1 MLAIS
6 KENLQKLR
14 QLDLRQEATGIQKRY
29 SSDPNIFQRTQDLAK
44 SSGLLEVSSDSNIY
58 QFFRH
63 NAQTTSLGPR
73 FSNSIFKQDMTE
85 FKKRREFGR
94 RPDLLKNTSIDFGSG
109 FNSNRKIYLSDKP
122 QVIAS
127 LVRKASLT
135 RMSSVLEDSDLSTPA
150 TTERSVHSRG
160 KWIARKGR
168 KIKQHL
174 GKLFGK
180 RSLSL
185 ENSANHG
192 PGFEIHGKV
201 LRAVLT
207 GKPPVLH
214 TRQPYIGQE
223 DSESTRGIYLSSS
236 LHGDHYISQVN
247 QHNKDI
253 LLKHPPTA
261 NVEVTSSFTK
271 KAKTLKKNDST
282 VEITAEVHNTVAIEG
297 DKVDCVNSSSSEN
310 VSIQEIVQ
318 CDDSCRPKS
327 SEFSPKS
334 NVHCSD
340 KMDEA
345 VENLA
350 TASGQAQSFVQDS
363 SEDGLTAQINVFR
376 QTAFIKE
383 VLELNAATF
392 RQNNDLD
399 TENNDD
405 GVIIIMGEN
414 ADASITEVTRSTSQD
429 QLETP
434 QNADDIS
441 LGSTSKRSWLDP
453 NHSIILENRNPNI
466 VANEVLG
473 CEYISVAKEVTFS
486 HTETAKLISGR
497 EDEVDNL
504 YLSLLD
510 INSIEEKN
518 SHSEAPVSLYITKLV
533 IHAHV
538 CVCVHVNTI
547 FVYLVI

>member
-14 QLDLRQEATGIQKRY
+14 QLDLRQEATGLQKRY
-29 SSDPNIFQRTQDLAK
+29 SSDPNIFQQTQDLAK

-58 QFFRH
+58 QFFRY
-63 NAQTTSLGPR
+63 NAQATSLGPR

-85 FKKRREFGR
+85 FKKQREFGR
-94 RPDLLKNTSIDFGSG
+94 RPDLLKDTSLDFGSG

-135 RMSSVLEDSDLSTPA
+135 RMSSVMEDSDFSTPA
-150 TTERSVHSRG
+150 TRERSFHSRG
-160 KWIARKGR
+160 KWITRKGR
-168 KIKQHL
+168 KIKQQL

-180 RSLSL
+180 SSLSL

-207 GKPPVLH
+207 EKSPVSQ
-214 TRQPYIGQE
+214 TRLPYVGQE
-223 DSESTRGIYLSSS
+223 DSEFTRGIYLSSS
-236 LHGDHYISQVN
+236 FHGDQYISKVN

-253 LLKHPPTA
+253 FLKHSHTA
-261 NVEVTSSFTK
+261 NVEATSSFTK
-271 KAKTLKKNDST
+271 EAKTLKKKDST

-297 DKVDCVNSSSSEN
+297 AKVECVNSSSDN
-310 VSIQEIVQ
+310 VSIQELVQ
-318 CDDSCRPKS
+318 CDDSCRPES
-327 SEFSPKS
+327 VEFPPKS
-334 NVHCSD
+334 NVQLCSD
-340 KMDEA
+340 KLDEA
-345 VENLA
+345 VEILA
-350 TASGQAQSFVQDS
+350 TTSGQAQSLVEDS
-363 SEDGLTAQINVFR
+363 SEDGQTAQINVIR

-392 RQNNDLD
+392 KQNNDLD
-399 TENNDD
+399 TENNED
-405 GVIIIMGEN
+405 GILIIMEEK
-414 ADASITEVTRSTSQD
+414 ADVRSITEVTPSMSQY

-434 QNADDIS
+434 QNADNIS

-453 NHSIILENRNPNI
+453 NHSILSENRNSDI
-466 VANEVLG
+466 AANEVLG

-518 SHSEAPVSLYITKLV
+518 SHSEVPVSLYTL
-533 IHAHV
+533 
-538 CVCVHVNTI
+538 
-547 FVYLVI
+547 